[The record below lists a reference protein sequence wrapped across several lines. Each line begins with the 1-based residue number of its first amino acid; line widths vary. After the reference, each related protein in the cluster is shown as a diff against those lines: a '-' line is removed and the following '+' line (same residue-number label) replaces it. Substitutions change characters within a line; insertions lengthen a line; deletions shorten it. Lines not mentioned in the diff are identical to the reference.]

1 MEIYKVNVL
10 KNVMDTNMDDVRDIL
25 KVFDKIKS
33 GSINKKIVEIRNSND
48 KAVINK
54 LKESLPS
61 FTVSATFSGKRR
73 KEMVKDYNSL
83 IHLDYDDIEN
93 PRELKNKFS
102 KLETTFCAFI
112 SPSGNGLKVFIKTN
126 ATSDTHEKA
135 FNELKSLYDN
145 FVGIESDKSVKDFTR
160 LCYASC
166 DYSLYLNE
174 ESIVFDVIEFI
185 KPKEITQEYTPE
197 HAYNYTS
204 NIITFT
210 SGSRNVFTYTYAC
223 NANELGIEECKTID
237 YVASLSEPDF
247 TYDEIERTVRNAY
260 KRNSSQFAKL
270 QFSKT
275 ATFDFESLQSPLI
288 GDEIYNN
295 LPQVLKEACS
305 HFNNRERDV
314 FLIASITVL
323 SGYFSNVKGTHDKK
337 LVYPNL
343 YSFIIA
349 NAASGKSAA
358 KYAKVFG
365 KNYHHELRKS
375 SQELMKEYKK
385 AKSEYD
391 KSKKSNKTENI
402 EEPEKPNQ
410 LMFFVPG
417 DTSEASL
424 IGHIGENEGKG
435 CVFETEADTISGAN
449 KQEWGGFSP
458 VLRKNFHHEDISR
471 TRKTDDEFTE
481 ISNSR
486 FSFLTTG
493 TPNQVNGLI
502 PNSEDGLYSRFLFYV
517 FSIPYEWRTTYT
529 QEIGD
534 SMDVIL
540 YKLGESFYTNQK
552 NDKEKRFSLTPK
564 QGNKLDDTFKSILKN
579 MKNDDCQEEAVSVLY
594 RHGLMTY
601 KIAMT
606 LSAIES
612 NDDLITC
619 SDKVFDLSINLI
631 TDVFLGNSLEQL
643 KRMSNSNINSR
654 SKQISF
660 LKALPIDFERKEAV
674 SVAKKIGIPQRSADN
689 YLKILVQ
696 QGKIIKQTHG
706 SYRKYN

>member
-25 KVFDKIKS
+25 KVFEKIKS
-33 GSINKKIVEIRNSND
+33 GSINKKIEEIRNSND

-61 FTVSATFSGKRR
+61 FTVSATFSGRRR
-73 KEMVKDYNSL
+73 KEMVRDYNSI

-93 PRELKNKFS
+93 PMELKKKFS

-145 FVGIESDKSVKDFTR
+145 FVGIESDKSVKDITR

-185 KPKEITQEYTPE
+185 KPKELTQEYTPE

-223 NANELGIEECKTID
+223 NANELGIEESKTID
-237 YVASLSEPDF
+237 YIASLSEPDF
-247 TYDEIERTVRNAY
+247 TYDEIERTVRSAY
-260 KRNSSQFAKL
+260 KINSSQFAKL

-275 ATFDFESLQSPLI
+275 ATFDFETLQSPLI
-288 GDEIYNN
+288 GEEIYNN

-305 HFNNRERDV
+305 HFNDRERDV

-323 SGYFSNVKGTHDKK
+323 SGYFSNVIGTHDKK

-365 KNYHHELRKS
+365 KNYHQELRKR
-375 SQELMKEYKK
+375 SQELIKEYRK

-410 LMFFVPG
+410 LMFFIPG

-552 NDKEKRFSLTPK
+552 NVKEKRFSLTPE
-564 QGNKLDDTFKSILKN
+564 QGKKLDDNFKSILKK

-594 RHGLMTY
+594 RHALMTY

-612 NDDLITC
+612 NDDIITC

>member
-1 MEIYKVNVL
+1 M
-10 KNVMDTNMDDVRDIL
+10 
-25 KVFDKIKS
+25 
-33 GSINKKIVEIRNSND
+33 
-48 KAVINK
+48 
-54 LKESLPS
+54 
-61 FTVSATFSGKRR
+61 
-73 KEMVKDYNSL
+73 
-83 IHLDYDDIEN
+83 
-93 PRELKNKFS
+93 
-102 KLETTFCAFI
+102 
-112 SPSGNGLKVFIKTN
+112 
-126 ATSDTHEKA
+126 
-135 FNELKSLYDN
+135 
-145 FVGIESDKSVKDFTR
+145 
-160 LCYASC
+160 
-166 DYSLYLNE
+166 
-174 ESIVFDVIEFI
+174 
-185 KPKEITQEYTPE
+185 
-197 HAYNYTS
+197 
-204 NIITFT
+204 
-210 SGSRNVFTYTYAC
+210 
-223 NANELGIEECKTID
+223 
-237 YVASLSEPDF
+237 
-247 TYDEIERTVRNAY
+247 
-260 KRNSSQFAKL
+260 
-270 QFSKT
+270 
-275 ATFDFESLQSPLI
+275 
-288 GDEIYNN
+288 
-295 LPQVLKEACS
+295 
-305 HFNNRERDV
+305 
-314 FLIASITVL
+314 
-323 SGYFSNVKGTHDKK
+323 
-337 LVYPNL
+337 
-343 YSFIIA
+343 
-349 NAASGKSAA
+349 
-358 KYAKVFG
+358 
-365 KNYHHELRKS
+365 
-375 SQELMKEYKK
+375 
-385 AKSEYD
+385 
-391 KSKKSNKTENI
+391 KKSNKTENI

-410 LMFFVPG
+410 LMFFIPW

-552 NDKEKRFSLTPK
+552 NVKEKRFSLTPK

-612 NDDLITC
+612 NDDIITC

-706 SYRKYN
+706 SYRKHN

>member
-1 MEIYKVNVL
+1 MW
-10 KNVMDTNMDDVRDIL
+10 
-25 KVFDKIKS
+25 
-33 GSINKKIVEIRNSND
+33 
-48 KAVINK
+48 
-54 LKESLPS
+54 
-61 FTVSATFSGKRR
+61 RR
-73 KEMVKDYNSL
+73 W
-83 IHLDYDDIEN
+83 
-93 PRELKNKFS
+93 
-102 KLETTFCAFI
+102 
-112 SPSGNGLKVFIKTN
+112 
-126 ATSDTHEKA
+126 
-135 FNELKSLYDN
+135 
-145 FVGIESDKSVKDFTR
+145 
-160 LCYASC
+160 
-166 DYSLYLNE
+166 
-174 ESIVFDVIEFI
+174 
-185 KPKEITQEYTPE
+185 E
-197 HAYNYTS
+197 HKY
-204 NIITFT
+204 
-210 SGSRNVFTYTYAC
+210 C
-223 NANELGIEECKTID
+223 N
-237 YVASLSEPDF
+237 
-247 TYDEIERTVRNAY
+247 
-260 KRNSSQFAKL
+260 
-270 QFSKT
+270 
-275 ATFDFESLQSPLI
+275 
-288 GDEIYNN
+288 
-295 LPQVLKEACS
+295 
-305 HFNNRERDV
+305 
-314 FLIASITVL
+314 ITVL

-365 KNYHHELRKS
+365 KNYHQELRKS

-410 LMFFVPG
+410 LMFFIPG

-552 NDKEKRFSLTPK
+552 NVKEKRFSLTPK
-564 QGNKLDDTFKSILKN
+564 QGNKLDNTFKSILKN
-579 MKNDDCQEEAVSVLY
+579 MKNDDCQDEAVSVLY

-612 NDDLITC
+612 NNDTITC